1 MFYWQYRKW
10 EATVLKKRISNTLL
24 VTALCLVSLAAVG
37 VSAAMATPGGEY
49 AVFSKCPIGTPELNG
64 CLVARTE
71 SGEVKLGNTTVP
83 IEKTQTLQAGLINIG
98 EYEKEVVGATL
109 TKTPQKVPGGLLGIK
124 CSEIKGSGFFERELR
139 KLCEKLFESGPT
151 AVYATTELAGNP
163 QLNEIALELEEGV
176 ALDLPVKVKLENSL
190 LGSECYIGSSTEPV
204 NLELTTGASGALKGK
219 AGETSSRAEGGILV
233 ISKTSLVDSTFT
245 APKATGCGPFGLLDE
260 LINAKLGLPAT
271 TGNKAILNGTEEQ
284 ANAALVEESE

>member
-1 MFYWQYRKW
+1 M
-10 EATVLKKRISNTLL
+10 RISNTLL

-37 VSAAMATPGGEY
+37 VSSAMATPKGEY

-83 IEKTQTLQAGLINIG
+83 IEKTMTLQAGLINIG
-98 EYEKEVVGATL
+98 LFEKEMVGSTL

-124 CSEIKGSGFFERELR
+124 CSEIKGEFFIEKELR
-139 KLCEKLFESGPT
+139 KLCEKIFNSGPT
-151 AVYATTELAGNP
+151 AVYATTELAGTP

-190 LGSECYIGSSTEPV
+190 FGNECYIGSSSSPV
-204 NLELTTGASGALKGK
+204 NLELTTGTSGTLKGK
-219 AGETSSRAEGGILV
+219 TGTIGSRAEGGILT
-233 ISKTSLVDSTFT
+233 ITNTTLVDSTFT
-245 APKATGCGPFGLLDE
+245 APKATGCGLFGLLDE
-260 LINAKLGLPAT
+260 LINKKLELPAT
-271 TGNKAILNGTEEQ
+271 TGNKANLTGSEEQ